1 MEWKQS
7 IHWWIIRHCQSFSR
21 VENLEA
27 GVVTHEKSPLPFP
40 VHGRAACPD
49 QSPPSLLGLSHTIY
63 EALGHQ
69 PINSPGNSLQG
80 LQRCKSP
87 PLSTYTLTQLSP
99 TGAGHQRGWC
109 YEWEG
114 PEGPAGKE
122 RTLGMVGVGGRGMTQ
137 EAEPFSCAP
146 IRQISSVL
154 IASWPSGA
162 LLAVSLGTGVGEGAC
177 FMHMGSW
184 EASALFQ
191 GLWDIVLPTPCCQ
204 HLVQRLNN
212 TKIIDGCRSHQPGWD
227 TRSQHNLEPE
237 ELEIPGWGTCT

>member
-49 QSPPSLLGLSHTIY
+49 QSPPSVLGLSHTIY

-80 LQRCKSP
+80 QQRCKSP
-87 PLSTYTLTQLSP
+87 PLRTYTLTQLSP
-99 TGAGHQRGWC
+99 QPLDLDTRGADAMNEKGQKDQQGRRGNLG
-109 YEWEG
+109 ES
-114 PEGPAGKE
+114 
-122 RTLGMVGVGGRGMTQ
+122 GMVGVGGRGMTQ
-137 EAEPFSCAP
+137 EAEPLSCAP

-162 LLAVSLGTGVGEGAC
+162 PPGCFPWDWCWRRSTWAAGRPLHFFKVCEILCSPHPAASSWFRGSTTPKSLMAAGHTSQGEI
-177 FMHMGSW
+177 
-184 EASALFQ
+184 Q
-191 GLWDIVLPTPCCQ
+191 GP
-204 HLVQRLNN
+204 N
-212 TKIIDGCRSHQPGWD
+212 TIW
-227 TRSQHNLEPE
+227 NLKN
-237 ELEIPGWGTCT
+237 